1 MLVAK
6 EACLKSLRDRLV
18 EKANI
23 IQNKLDIITSE
34 YQKRQLVYSRNADS
48 MTVEE
53 TDQYVKF
60 CNDALFK
67 IHILEKR
74 LAKHKESAPERYIE
88 LDSKLRNDPRLTL
101 AFQ

>member
-1 MLVAK
+1 
-6 EACLKSLRDRLV
+6 V

-23 IQNKLDIITSE
+23 IQSRLDEVTME
-34 YQKRQLVYSRNADS
+34 YQRRQVAYSRNADT
-48 MTVEE
+48 MNAEE
-53 TDQYVKF
+53 TEAYVKF

-74 LAKHKESAPERYIE
+74 LAKHKETAPERYIE
-88 LDSKLRNDPRLTL
+88 MDAKLRSDPRLAA

>member
-1 MLVAK
+1 MTGVK

-23 IQNKLDIITSE
+23 IQNRLDEVTLE
-34 YQKRQLVYSRNADS
+34 YQRRQLAYSRNADT
-48 MTVEE
+48 MNQEE
-53 TDQYVKF
+53 TEQYVAF

-74 LAKHKESAPERYIE
+74 LAKVRIVDIA
-88 LDSKLRNDPRLTL
+88 
-101 AFQ
+101 

>member
-1 MLVAK
+1 MVK

-23 IQNKLDIITSE
+23 IQGRLDEVTAE
-34 YQKRQLVYSRNADS
+34 YQRRQVSYSKNADT

-53 TDQYVKF
+53 TDAYVKF

-74 LAKHKESAPERYIE
+74 LAKVINRLIFSIK
-88 LDSKLRNDPRLTL
+88 KMLRKDILN
-101 AFQ
+101 